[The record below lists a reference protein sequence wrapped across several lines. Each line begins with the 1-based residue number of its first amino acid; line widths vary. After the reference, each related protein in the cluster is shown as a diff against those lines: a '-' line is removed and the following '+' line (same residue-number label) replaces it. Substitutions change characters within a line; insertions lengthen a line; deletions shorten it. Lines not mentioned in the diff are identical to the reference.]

1 MDKVRQ
7 ATMTDV
13 ARRAGVSQTTVS
25 FVLNGID
32 AGLPDRTRQRVID
45 AARELNYSPND
56 AARRLASRR
65 SRTLG
70 LAFYD
75 ISVVA
80 DYRQAA
86 ATVMRSVYRAAEK
99 RGNRLSIYTTHE
111 RKETGEDIG
120 TYFAVPVR
128 SREVDGMIVW
138 DSYVEEGRLRASFDE
153 PLPIVTLDR
162 QVADVPCVVPD
173 YDDGMRQ
180 VVQSLVAQGRRRLCL
195 ITHAE
200 KVYRDLNFRASF
212 DRATREA
219 GVSEDNLIY
228 VEEPPAEY
236 ATERT
241 VERIID
247 DLLATPG
254 RPQAILCAYDRS
266 ALAALQHLRVHDI
279 SVPDEIA
286 VVGCAGLPICGDDC
300 YQISTLDL
308 RHDLMGSH
316 AVDLVLRM
324 VRGEDLRGTKV
335 VVTPEYFRRR
345 TA

>member
-1 MDKVRQ
+1 
-7 ATMTDV
+7 MTDV

-32 AGLPDRTRQRVID
+32 AGLPERTRQRVMD

-56 AARRLASRR
+56 AARRLASQR

-75 ISVVA
+75 ISIVT

-86 ATVMRSVYRAAEK
+86 ATVMRAVFKAAEK
-99 RGNRLSIYTTHE
+99 SGHRLSVYTTHE
-111 RKETGEDIG
+111 RHETGEDVG

-138 DSYVEEGRLRASFDE
+138 DSYVEAERLRASFDE

-173 YDDGMRQ
+173 YDEGVRS
-180 VVQSLVAQGRRRLCL
+180 VVNSLVADGRRRFCL
-195 ITHAE
+195 ITHAA
-200 KVYRDLNFRASF
+200 KVYRDVHFCAAFES
-212 DRATREA
+212 AAREA
-219 GVSEDNLIY
+219 GIPESNLTY
-228 VEEPPAEY
+228 TQEGPADPP
-236 ATERT
+236 TKPT
-241 VERIID
+241 VELIID
-247 DLLATPG
+247 DLLQQPK
-254 RPQAILCAYDRS
+254 RPEAILCAYDRS
-266 ALAALQHLRVHDI
+266 ALAALIHLRSLGV
-279 SVPDEIA
+279 SVPDDIA
-286 VVGCAGLPICGDDC
+286 VVGCSGLPICADDY

-316 AVDLVLRM
+316 AVELVLRM
-324 VRGEDLRGTKV
+324 VRGEDLRGSKV
-335 VVTPEYFRRR
+335 VVTPEYVRRE